1 MCALAAHFGNL
12 ASIVSLRIVKA
23 VASNHIDMRISGC
36 FTQFDSNTNRLQTHF
51 TIIYIYKYSMHS
63 IYGTTLDSEQL
74 ESESGIELEKIGFG
88 AFFALELHESEG
100 Q

>member
-1 MCALAAHFGNL
+1 MY
-12 ASIVSLRIVKA
+12 IY
-23 VASNHIDMRISGC
+23 
-36 FTQFDSNTNRLQTHF
+36 TRLCVY
-51 TIIYIYKYSMHS
+51 IYIYNMHCN
-63 IYGTTLDSEQL
+63 YGTTLDSEQL